1 MGAGA
6 AGTAAPDAQAGS
18 LLGGIQT
25 PAQSKNLA
33 TAAKILAYTGARVNE
48 IM

>member
-1 MGAGA
+1 
-6 AGTAAPDAQAGS
+6 
-18 LLGGIQT
+18 LLEEHVSRGIQT